1 MKVDLSNGS
10 SLSCQ
15 FYYTY
20 QICEYFLL
28 LRRNKLLC
36 SDIVNFW
43 GVEIPKLNIIF
54 KGVSEGGRRGGG
66 GEVFLRRPIIGTYCN
81 YNSLV
86 QKASQGL

>member
-43 GVEIPKLNIIF
+43 GVEIPKLNIVF

-66 GEVFLRRPIIGTYCN
+66 VLRFSFGGQLSAPIVIITP
-81 YNSLV
+81 
-86 QKASQGL
+86 

>member
-28 LRRNKLLC
+28 LRRKKLLC

-43 GVEIPKLNIIF
+43 GVEIPKLNIVF
-54 KGVSEGGRRGGG
+54 KGVSEGGRRWGV
-66 GEVFLRRPIIGTYCN
+66 EVFLRRPIIGTYCN

-86 QKASQGL
+86 QKAFQGL

>member
-28 LRRNKLLC
+28 LRRKKLLC

-43 GVEIPKLNIIF
+43 GVEIPKLNIVF
-54 KGVSEGGRRGGG
+54 KGVSEGGRMGGG
-66 GEVFLRRPIIGTYCN
+66 VENP
-81 YNSLV
+81 YNNHRYNNTKNGNLV
-86 QKASQGL
+86 

>member
-54 KGVSEGGRRGGG
+54 KGVSEGGRKGGG
-66 GEVFLRRPIIGTYCN
+66 LRFSFGGQLSAPIVIITP
-81 YNSLV
+81 
-86 QKASQGL
+86 